1 MGLRDIQIPTE
12 SISVGDTTIE
22 VRGVGV
28 ADLALLLRDYGPSVA
43 AAFTHIQNSA
53 EKSPDADVNQLA
65 MGAFREFPDLAA
77 GLIAVAADDY
87 SPETVT
93 TARKLTLPVQVQ
105 LLEAIFM
112 LSFRSEGDV
121 EKLVETL
128 TRVANSLSGSR
139 ILNKASLSGIGV
151 SADT

>member
-12 SISVGDTTIE
+12 SVSVGDTTIE

-28 ADLALLLRDYGPSVA
+28 ADLALLLRDYGPNVA
-43 AAFTHIQNSA
+43 AAFAHIQNSA
-53 EKSPDADVNQLA
+53 ETSPDADVNQLA

-87 SPETVT
+87 SPETVE
-93 TARKLTLPVQVQ
+93 TARKLTLPIQVQ
-105 LLEAIFM
+105 LLEAIFT